1 MRRMLPRE
9 PKLRRWLR
17 FAGDLATAVAVFY
30 VAFRIRVHVP
40 VPFTD
45 RLLPADRLEFFHVYW
60 PLVVAVQ
67 GAALYFFGL
76 YDPPQGR
83 SWVDRARRLT
93 PAVLLQPLALGA
105 YFFLMERT
113 FPRSVLVL
121 YGVLDF
127 AALLAWRAASHTG
140 LRVAPVRVAIV
151 GCGSGAAE
159 LAGRIREHETHGLQ
173 VAGWVT
179 APGETAGEEAS
190 PELGPRLGGLDVL
203 PGLVASG
210 AVDEVV
216 IAATDTAWKTRLLD
230 DLARGS
236 SRARGTV
243 LLLPGPFESLIG
255 RMRYRWVR
263 DLPLIEVVRD
273 SEWRLYR
280 PLKRGFDLAAGS
292 LMLLLAAPVL
302 GACALL
308 IRATS
313 SGPVLYRQERV
324 GRGLQRFTLWKLRTM
339 RVGAEAASEEIMARP
354 GDPRLTPAGAFL
366 RRMRLDEL
374 PQLFNVLAGSMS
386 LVGPRPE
393 RPGFVARYLEEIPGY
408 AERFAVAPGLT
419 GLAQVNGEYHSS
431 AQNKLRYDLAYIA
444 NWSLWLDLAILVRTV
459 KIVLTSRGV

>member
-1 MRRMLPRE
+1 MLPRE
-9 PKLRRWLR
+9 PTLRRWVR

-30 VAFRIRVHVP
+30 VAFRIRVHLP
-40 VPFTD
+40 VPFTEQ
-45 RLLPADRLEFFHVYW
+45 LLPADRLEFFHVYW

-67 GAALYFFGL
+67 AAALYFFGL

-93 PAVLLQPLALGA
+93 PAVLVQVLALGA
-105 YFFLMERT
+105 SFFLMERT

-121 YGVLDF
+121 YGALDF
-127 AALLAWRAASHTG
+127 AALLAWRAVSTAG
-140 LRVAPVRVAIV
+140 LRATPARVAIV

-159 LAGRIREHETHGLQ
+159 LAGRIREHEAHGLE
-173 VAGWVT
+173 VAGWVSG
-179 APGETAGEEAS
+179 PGDAAGVEPS
-190 PELGPRLGGLDVL
+190 PDLGPRLGDLDAL
-203 PGLVASG
+203 PGLVAAG
-210 AVDEVV
+210 AVDDVV
-216 IAATDTAWKTRLLD
+216 IAETDTAWKTRLLD
-230 DLARGS
+230 DLARASG
-236 SRARGTV
+236 RARGTV

-273 SEWRLYR
+273 SEWRLFR
-280 PLKRGFDLAAGS
+280 PLKRAFDLAAGS
-292 LMLLLAAPVL
+292 AMLVLAAPVL
-302 GACALL
+302 GACAVLV
-308 IRATS
+308 RTTS
-313 SGPVLYRQERV
+313 PGPVLYRQERV

-339 RVGAEAASEEIMARP
+339 RVGAEAGSEEIMAQP

-366 RRMRLDEL
+366 RRLRLDEL

-444 NWSLWLDLAILVRTV
+444 NWS
-459 KIVLTSRGV
+459 